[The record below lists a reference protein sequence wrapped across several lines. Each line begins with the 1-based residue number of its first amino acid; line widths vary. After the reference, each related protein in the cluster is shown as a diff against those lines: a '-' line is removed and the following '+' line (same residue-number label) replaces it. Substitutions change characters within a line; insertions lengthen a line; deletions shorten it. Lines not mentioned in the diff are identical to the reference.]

1 MATVTGF
8 TAARMQAIED
18 SAIVGGTVLG
28 GNLILTKHSGAT
40 INAGS
45 VIGPVGPTGPT
56 GATSIAVCT
65 SGTRPTGGSLFAGL
79 AIFET
84 DTKRFYIYDGAA
96 WVYRGGLWICTAATR
111 PASPFAGLEIFETD
125 TKRKYVWDG
134 TRWLWIAG
142 VSNPTA
148 ARGYATGTTTLG
160 AGAQTKINLAGESYD
175 FGNNFAAHRYVV
187 PEQRAYDVRAGV
199 RVNTAGGIV
208 AGDTLQALIMW
219 NGLVS
224 SSGSIS
230 QAQGTKDIGSV
241 ASDIIEGAPGDI
253 CELWAFSNR
262 ALVTSAFWQDTFL
275 SIRGI

>member
-8 TAARMQAIED
+8 TATRMQAIED
-18 SAIVGGTVLG
+18 SAIIDGDVIG
-28 GNLILTKHSGAT
+28 GNLILTRHDGAT
-40 INAGS
+40 VNAGS
-45 VIGPVGPTGPT
+45 VIGPTGPTGPT
-56 GATSIAVCT
+56 GATSIAICT

-79 AIFET
+79 GIFET

-96 WVYRGGLWICTAATR
+96 WVYRGGLWICTSSTR

-148 ARGYATGTTTLG
+148 ARAYATGTTALV
-160 AGAQTKINLAGESYD
+160 AGANTKINLAGESFD
-175 FGNNFAAHRYVV
+175 IGNNWAAHRYVV
-187 PEQRAYDVRAGV
+187 PEQRAYDVRCGV

-219 NGLVS
+219 NGLVAA
-224 SSGSIS
+224 SGSIS
-230 QAQGTKDIGSV
+230 QAQGTKDLDSV
-241 ASDIIEGAPGDI
+241 ASDIIEGVPGDI

-262 ALVTSAFWQDTFL
+262 ALVTSAIWQDTFM